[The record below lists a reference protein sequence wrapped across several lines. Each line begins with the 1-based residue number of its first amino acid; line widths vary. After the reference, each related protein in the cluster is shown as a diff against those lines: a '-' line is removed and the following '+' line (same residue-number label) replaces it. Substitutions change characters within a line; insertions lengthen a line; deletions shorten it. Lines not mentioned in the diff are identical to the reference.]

1 MKKSAG
7 CNLTKIMSVNDKK
20 REVFLYLLP
29 ANFYFSLVVEI
40 GRARPGQA
48 DELAQNMGT
57 RYEI

>member
-1 MKKSAG
+1 
-7 CNLTKIMSVNDKK
+7 MSVNDKK